1 MRRFPNAL
9 QRVVWRTRLAK
20 ARCTVCHTCLSSR
33 GRETSG
39 ADAAGGKSEKHDSS
53 GGKGKDPAGTSS
65 GVKLR
70 QPVEAGQS
78 SGAAA
83 PPPPAYSGVA
93 EHFCELEDTAETCGM
108 SEVSYHL
115 RKAKLAWRSAYGSRE
130 TKQTC
135 MRDFL
140 LQRWC

>member
-1 MRRFPNAL
+1 MVEDLYDENLVQLDLVSDDDVDEAE
-9 QRVVWRTRLAK
+9 Q
-20 ARCTVCHTCLSSR
+20 
-33 GRETSG
+33 G
-39 ADAAGGKSEKHDSS
+39 
-53 GGKGKDPAGTSS
+53 
-65 GVKLR
+65 
-70 QPVEAGQS
+70 EAGQS

-108 SEVSYHL
+108 SEVSYHF
-115 RKAKLAWRSAYGSRE
+115 RKAKLAWMSAYGSRK

-140 LQRWC
+140 

>member
-1 MRRFPNAL
+1 MAVCRGERAGSQRDRSRHVCDENLVQLAL
-9 QRVVWRTRLAK
+9 VSDDDVDEAEQ
-20 ARCTVCHTCLSSR
+20 
-33 GRETSG
+33 G
-39 ADAAGGKSEKHDSS
+39 
-53 GGKGKDPAGTSS
+53 
-65 GVKLR
+65 
-70 QPVEAGQS
+70 EAGQS

-93 EHFCELEDTAETCGM
+93 EHFCELEDNAETCGM

-115 RKAKLAWRSAYGSRE
+115 RKAKLAWMSAYGSKE

-140 LQRWC
+140 

>member
-108 SEVSYHL
+108 SEVSTT
-115 RKAKLAWRSAYGSRE
+115 SARLS
-130 TKQTC
+130 
-135 MRDFL
+135 
-140 LQRWC
+140 